1 MSNIKLENNK
11 FSNNE
16 YAVKR
21 KSIIEM
27 LKSLVKNF
35 NLTNSIYHLSI
46 YLIDSILHK
55 FLNLKT
61 DLVVIACLMLA
72 SNEF

>member
-1 MSNIKLENNK
+1 MKNIRLENNK

-16 YAVKR
+16 YAIKR
-21 KSIIEM
+21 KSIIDI

-35 NLTNSIYHLSI
+35 HLTNSIYHLSI

-55 FLNLKT
+55 IHYLKT
-61 DLVVIACLMLA
+61 DLVVISCLMLA
-72 SNEF
+72 SNYN